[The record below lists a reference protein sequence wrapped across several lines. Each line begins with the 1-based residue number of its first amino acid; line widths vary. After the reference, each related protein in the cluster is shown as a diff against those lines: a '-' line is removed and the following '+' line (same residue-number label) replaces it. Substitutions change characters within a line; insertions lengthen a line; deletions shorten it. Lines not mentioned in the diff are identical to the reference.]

1 MAENTSQSQTD
12 NTPKASDIEHRVKS
26 LPPLMQA
33 MQKHRLSEK
42 ISFHTPGHKG
52 RLAELS
58 PDFELTGAMDLTE
71 LPGLDDLSQPD
82 GPLLALAKTASA
94 IYQSDQTLLS
104 VNGATLAIMA
114 AIISVG
120 HAQKGERAAILVPRN
135 AHRCVIE
142 ALCLTDLTPIWYEPE
157 FDHQFNVW
165 GQVNTDHLISVIQEH
180 STTNKIAML
189 VVVSPTYGGAV
200 SDISAIAELA
210 FRHNFVLLVDEAH
223 GAHHIDGDRHKP
235 ACQLGAHLTAHSLHK
250 TLSGLTQTGLLHIS
264 KDCPVPA
271 SVLHETMMQLT
282 STSPSYL
289 LMASIE
295 AALALISSTKGKERI
310 NSFFELGTDLKE
322 QIKNLPDYQL
332 YATTSNTNSHVLIK
346 HKNAD
351 SASLIQ
357 HLVNHGIYAEAE
369 LGAGI
374 LLLLGI
380 GTKTSDVTSLLNCLQ
395 NFTACGNQQA
405 KPNNKPVALIAAMTP
420 YAASRQA
427 RTTIPAKQALNR
439 VAAEFL
445 APCPPGIPLIIPG
458 QLITREVLES
468 TRKELISV
476 VV

>member
-1 MAENTSQSQTD
+1 
-12 NTPKASDIEHRVKS
+12 
-26 LPPLMQA
+26 MQA
-33 MQKHRLSEK
+33 MQKHRHSEK

-82 GPLLALAKTASA
+82 GPLLALAQTASA

-104 VNGATLAIMA
+104 VNGATMAIMA
-114 AIISVG
+114 AIIGVG
-120 HAQKGERAAILVPRN
+120 QAQKGERASILVPRN

-165 GQVNTDHLISVIQEH
+165 GQVNTDHLTSVIQEQ
-180 STTNKIAML
+180 SKSNKIAML
-189 VVVSPTYGGAV
+189 VVVSPTYGGAI

-210 FRHNFVLLVDEAH
+210 YRHDFVLLVDEAH
-223 GAHHIDGDRHKP
+223 GAHHIDGDGQKP

-295 AALALISSTKGKERI
+295 ACLDLIASTAGKERI
-310 NSFFELGTDLKE
+310 HSLLELGASLKE
-322 QIKNLPDYQL
+322 QIKDLPDYQL
-332 YATTSNTNSHVLIK
+332 YATTSNTNTHVLLK
-346 HKNAD
+346 HKKAD
-351 SASLIQ
+351 SASL
-357 HLVNHGIYAEAE
+357 LEYLASHGIYAEAE
-369 LGAGI
+369 LGAGV

-380 GTKTSDVTSLLNCLQ
+380 GTRQSDATSLIISLQ
-395 NFTACGNQQA
+395 NFTASGTQPA

-427 RTTIPAKQALNR
+427 RTIIPTKQALNR

-458 QLITREVLES
+458 QLITREVLEI

>member
-1 MAENTSQSQTD
+1 LAEKNSQSQKSD
-12 NTPKASDIEHRVKS
+12 TPEASDIAHRVKS

-33 MQKHRLSEK
+33 MQKHRNNEK
-42 ISFHTPGHKG
+42 VSFHTPGHKG

-58 PDFELTGAMDLTE
+58 PEFDLTAQMDLTE
-71 LPGLDDLSQPD
+71 LPGLDDLSQPE
-82 GPLLALAKTASA
+82 GPLLALAQRASTLYKSA
-94 IYQSDQTLLS
+94 HTLLS

-114 AIISVG
+114 AIVSVG
-120 HAQKGERAAILVPRN
+120 HMQKGERAAILVPRN

-142 ALCLTDLTPIWYEPE
+142 ALCLTDLTPIWYEPD
-157 FDHQFNVW
+157 FDSDFNVW
-165 GQVNTDHLISVIQEH
+165 GQVNIDNLLSAIRQH
-180 STTNKIAML
+180 SATNKIAMM
-189 VVVSPTYGGAV
+189 VVVSPTYGGAI

-210 FRHNFVLLVDEAH
+210 YQHNIVLLVDEAH
-223 GAHHIDGDRHKP
+223 GAHHIGGAIKP

-264 KDCPVPA
+264 TDCPVPVA
-271 SVLHETMMQLT
+271 LLHSTLMQLT
-282 STSPSYL
+282 TTSPSYL

-295 AALALISSTKGKERI
+295 ACIDLISSATGKERI
-310 NSFFELGTDLKE
+310 NSLLELGSNLKE

-346 HKNAD
+346 HKHAD

-369 LGAGI
+369 LGTGV

-380 GTKTSDVTSLLNCLQ
+380 GTMASDIASLLSCLH
-395 NFTACGNQQA
+395 NFTACGNQPA